1 VPIAASATPMD
12 AFSYLTVL
20 LSIIIG
26 LAITQVLKGVRGLMQ
41 GRSRLRVYWPAIV
54 WAVLVLVIAVQSW
67 WAMFGMRIH
76 REWTFFEFS
85 VLLVQAILDYLL
97 AALVLPDFFGD
108 AEVDLR
114 AHYFGHH
121 RWFFAMLV
129 LLIAV
134 SIGKEYMLEGRA
146 PHATNLA
153 FHLAFAAGGVC
164 GMATRDGRV
173 HALLA
178 ILSAIAIFAYIGVL
192 FVHLE

>member
-1 VPIAASATPMD
+1 MD

-54 WAVLVLVIAVQSW
+54 WAALVLVIAVQSW

-85 VLLVQAILDYLL
+85 VLLAQAILIYLL
-97 AALVLPDFFGD
+97 AALVLPDFFG
-108 AEVDLR
+108 ETKVDLR

-121 RWFFAMLV
+121 RWFFALSI

-134 SIGKEYMLEGRA
+134 SIGKEYMLEGRL
-146 PHATNLA
+146 PYATNLS
-153 FHLAFAAGGVC
+153 FQLSFAAGGVC
-164 GMATRDGRV
+164 GMASRDERV
-173 HALLA
+173 HAVLTIVSA
-178 ILSAIAIFAYIGVL
+178 ILIFAYIGVL